1 MRSRMWMLVTT
12 TLVAGMMLVLPTSAA
27 AAASEYGSTN
37 KWPWSGYWWPMLD
50 NGYNL
55 YANNGPMQK
64 YDQYLF
70 QTTGTMGTSQAW
82 EKANHYTANKA
93 NSWWG
98 HCHAWAAAAILAPE
112 PKAVSRNG
120 INFNVNDVKGLTT
133 ALYYEPTFNWLS
145 GNRVDDPKDT
155 TSAAFKDIAPA
166 WMDYLLRYYVR
177 YYKYPFIMDVNADSQ
192 VWNYP
197 VFAYQRTTTP
207 VADGSENVRT
217 TVWFS
222 SPDWNATGT
231 KYFSKTYTY
240 NLKAGTLGTWT
251 GTSVTDHPDFAWVP
265 TGKRPGA
272 GTNPHVTERNVET
285 ITGLN
290 V

>member
-1 MRSRMWMLVTT
+1 MRTRRLIMLATIV
-12 TLVAGMMLVLPTSAA
+12 LVSLALAAPSSASAA
-27 AAASEYGSTN
+27 DEYGSTN
-37 KWPWSGYWWPMLD
+37 KWPWSGYWWPMLE

-55 YANNGPMQK
+55 YSNNGPMQK
-64 YDQYLF
+64 YDQYL
-70 QTTGTMGTSQAW
+70 TATGQPAGAQSW
-82 EKANHYTANKA
+82 EKTNHYTNDKA

-98 HCHAWAAAAILAPE
+98 HCHAWASAAILAPE
-112 PKAVSRNG
+112 PTAVTRNG
-120 INFNVNDVKGLTT
+120 VSFNVNDVKGITT
-133 ALYYEPTFNWLS
+133 SLYYEPTYKWLS
-145 GNRVDDPKDT
+145 GNRVDDANDK
-155 TSAAFKDIAPA
+155 TSAAYKDISPA

-197 VFAYQRTTTP
+197 VFAYQRSSTTT
-207 VADGSENVRT
+207 GNVETVNT

-240 NLKAGTLGTWT
+240 SLQAGTLGTWT
-251 GTSVTDHPDFAWVP
+251 GASVSDHPDFAWIP
-265 TGKRPGA
+265 TGKSAGA
-272 GTNPHVTERNVET
+272 GTNPLITEKNVEA
-285 ITGLN
+285 ITGLD

>member
-1 MRSRMWMLVTT
+1 MRMRRLVV
-12 TLVAGMMLVLPTSAA
+12 LVAAVLASMMLTTPVSASAA
-27 AAASEYGSTN
+27 NEYGSTN
-37 KWPWSGYWWPMLD
+37 KWPWSGYWWPMLE

-55 YANNGPMQK
+55 YSNNGAMQK
-64 YDQYLF
+64 YDQYA
-70 QTTGTMGTSQAW
+70 GTKAQEW
-82 EKANHYTANKA
+82 EKANHYTNDKA

-112 PKAVSRNG
+112 PTAVTRDG
-120 INFNVNDVKGLTT
+120 VNFTVNDVKGLTT

-145 GNRVDDPKDT
+145 GVRVDDANDKS
-155 TSAAFKDIAPA
+155 SAAYKDIAPA

-177 YYKYPFIMDVNADSQ
+177 YHKYPFIMDVNADSQ

-197 VFAYQRTTTP
+197 VFAYNRDST
-207 VADGSENVRT
+207 VYAGGIEDVRT

-240 NLKAGTLGTWT
+240 RLQSGTLGQWS
-251 GTSVTDHPDFAWVP
+251 GASVDDHPDFAWVP

-272 GTNPHVTERNVET
+272 GTNPQVTEKNVEA
-285 ITGLN
+285 ITGLD